1 MDVAAA
7 QKIIDPM
14 FPGTMGVRIL
24 EISPDR
30 VLAEMMVRQGM
41 CTMRDTLH
49 GGAYMAFGDTL
60 GAFGTIACLPPGAR
74 TATLESKTN
83 FIGAAPIGTK
93 VLGESTPLHKGRT
106 TEVWTTRITNE
117 QGKLLAVV
125 TQTQMIMPAA

>member
-1 MDVAAA
+1 MNVASA

-14 FPGTMGVRIL
+14 FPGTIGVKIL
-24 EISPDR
+24 DISPDR
-30 VLAEMMVRQGM
+30 VMAELMVKPGM
-41 CTMRDTLH
+41 CNMRDSLH
-49 GGAYMAFGDTL
+49 GGAFMAFGDAL
-60 GAFGTIACLPPGAR
+60 GAIGTIGCLAQGTI

-83 FIGAAPIGTK
+83 FIGAAPLGTK

-106 TEVWTTRITNE
+106 TQIWTTRITNE